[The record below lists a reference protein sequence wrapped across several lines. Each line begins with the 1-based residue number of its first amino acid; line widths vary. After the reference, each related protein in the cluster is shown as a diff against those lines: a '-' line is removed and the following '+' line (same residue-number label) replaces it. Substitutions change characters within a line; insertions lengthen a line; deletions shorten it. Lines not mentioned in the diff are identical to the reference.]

1 MAAPPR
7 VFGLLATTML
17 ARKSAQQQLSVLTSV
32 WLDDGMVIASDITA
46 LVGRTPLVRLNRL
59 PAVSGCRAEL
69 VAKLESF
76 NPTAS
81 VKDRIAG
88 AMVQAAEEAGTI
100 SPGRTVLVE
109 PTSGNTGIALAM
121 VAAARGYRLILTMP
135 DTMSTERRAMLRAYG
150 AELQLTSGAEGIQGA
165 IDLARELVDE
175 IPEAYLLQQF
185 ANPANPAIHARTT
198 AEEIW
203 ADTEGQ
209 LDVLV
214 AGVGTGGTI
223 TGCGRLLKQRHPD
236 LKVVAVEPA
245 GSAVLS
251 GQPAGP
257 HRIQGIGAGFV
268 PPVLDRELIDEV
280 IAVSDEEA
288 MVIGRRLAREEGLLS
303 GVSSGAAVAA
313 ALQLGQRPELEG
325 KRIVVILASF
335 GERYLSTPMFS
346 SALPL
351 PPRLDGQL

>member
-1 MAAPPR
+1 
-7 VFGLLATTML
+7 
-17 ARKSAQQQLSVLTSV
+17 
-32 WLDDGMVIASDITA
+32 
-46 LVGRTPLVRLNRL
+46 
-59 PAVSGCRAEL
+59 
-69 VAKLESF
+69 
-76 NPTAS
+76 
-81 VKDRIAG
+81 
-88 AMVQAAEEAGTI
+88 
-100 SPGRTVLVE
+100 
-109 PTSGNTGIALAM
+109 
-121 VAAARGYRLILTMP
+121 MP

-150 AELQLTSGAEGIQGA
+150 AELQLTPGVEGTQGA

-175 IPEAYLLQQF
+175 VPDAYLLQQF

-203 ADTEGQ
+203 ADTERQ

-223 TGCGRLLKQRHPD
+223 TGCGRLLKERHPG

-268 PPVLDRELIDEV
+268 PPVLDRDLIDEV

-303 GVSSGAAVAA
+303 GISSGAAVAA

>member
-1 MAAPPR
+1 MSIAP
-7 VFGLLATTML
+7 
-17 ARKSAQQQLSVLTSV
+17 
-32 WLDDGMVIASDITA
+32 DITD

-59 PAVSGCRAEL
+59 PERSGCLAEL

-88 AMVQAAEEAGTI
+88 SMVQAAEQAGTI
-100 SPGRTVLVE
+100 APGRTVLVE

-150 AELQLTSGAEGIQGA
+150 AELQLTPGNEGMQGA
-165 IDLARELVDE
+165 LDLAKELVSE

-185 ANPANPAIHARTT
+185 NNPANPAVHAATT

-203 ADTEGQ
+203 SDTNGEI
-209 LDVLV
+209 DALV

-223 TGCGRLLKQRHPD
+223 TGCARVLKQRNPD
-236 LKVVAVEPA
+236 LKVIAVEPA
-245 GSAVLS
+245 ASPVLA
-251 GQPAGP
+251 GGAPGP

-268 PPVLDRELIDEV
+268 PSVFDQGLIDE
-280 IAVSDEEA
+280 ILGVSDQEA
-288 MVIGRRLAREEGLLS
+288 MDVGRRLAREEGLLS

-313 ALQLGQRPELEG
+313 ALRLGQRPEMAG

-346 SALPL
+346 ASAATPAW
-351 PPRLDGQL
+351 RDGQL